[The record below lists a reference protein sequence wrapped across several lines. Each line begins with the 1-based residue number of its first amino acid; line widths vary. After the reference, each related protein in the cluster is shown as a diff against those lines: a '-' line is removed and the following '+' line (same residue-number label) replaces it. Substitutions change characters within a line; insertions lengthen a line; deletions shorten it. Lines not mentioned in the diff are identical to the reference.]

1 MARCVRVGCADSK
14 LETTLFV
21 LVAGNMVVGEGV
33 VVEMVEE
40 VEEVE
45 EVEAVEVVEVVEA
58 VVAEAEGVVVVVTA
72 ADNLALFLRRLPKPR

>member
-33 VVEMVEE
+33 VVEV

-45 EVEAVEVVEVVEA
+45 EVEAVEVVEA
-58 VVAEAEGVVVVVTA
+58 AVAEAEGVVVVVAA

>member
-33 VVEMVEE
+33 VVEV

-45 EVEAVEVVEVVEA
+45 EVEAVEVVEAVVAEA

>member
-33 VVEMVEE
+33 VVEV